1 LSWTY
6 SPIMIHYYMERE
18 WLSLLFPSLGD
29 SNMANISYNKTLC
42 NYIVTFADGS
52 TISCRN
58 YQTALFYKT
67 RGY

>member
-1 LSWTY
+1 MASI
-6 SPIMIHYYMERE
+6 SFNK
-18 WLSLLFPSLGD
+18 LL
-29 SNMANISYNKTLC
+29 N

-58 YQTALFYKT
+58 YQTALFYKN